1 MSSGLPSVVAPSN
14 FTVIKLLSQFLSPKL
29 DSEFF

>member
-1 MSSGLPSVVAPSN
+1 MSSGLPSVVASSS
-14 FTVIKLLSQFLSPKL
+14 FIAIKLLSQFLFPKL